1 MSAARRLPIGLTIAV
16 AISLVILI
24 VLGTWQVQRM
34 HWKTDLLARIEAAR
48 TAPVTPVDALLAQGS
63 DLDFHRVSLDC
74 PPAAFAK
81 QIELYAVVEGQSVRR
96 LIVACPTARGT
107 ILVDQGY
114 VADTVSA
121 RIGPPTAPV
130 RIEGILRTP
139 DKPGAFNPA
148 APRDGL
154 WYGRD
159 IPAMA
164 KALGAADPAPVFL
177 FASAP
182 VRPEWQALKPAPVPA
197 DIPNRHLEYA
207 LTWYGLAGAL
217 VAIYAAMLW
226 RRFKA

>member
-1 MSAARRLPIGLTIAV
+1 MKRLPIGLTIAV
-16 AISLVILI
+16 AIGLVILI
-24 VLGTWQVQRM
+24 ALGTWQLQRLR
-34 HWKTDLLARIEAAR
+34 WKTDLLARIEAAK
-48 TAPVTPVDALLAQGS
+48 TAPITPVDTLLAKGG
-63 DLDFHRVSLDC
+63 DLDFHRASLDC
-74 PPAAFAK
+74 PPAAFAR
-81 QIELYAVVEGQSVRR
+81 QIELYAVVDGASVRR

-114 VADTVSA
+114 VADTISA
-121 RIGPPTAPV
+121 RIGPPAAPV

-159 IPAMA
+159 VAAMA

-226 RRFKA
+226 RRFKV

>member
-1 MSAARRLPIGLTIAV
+1 MKRFPIILTIAT
-16 AISLVILI
+16 AISLVILL

-34 HWKTDLLARIEAAR
+34 AWKTDLLARIEAAK
-48 TAPVTPVDALLAQGS
+48 TSPITPVDTLLAKGG
-63 DLDFHRVSLDC
+63 DLDFRNASIDC
-74 PPAAFAK
+74 PPAAFDN
-81 QIELYAVVEGQSVRR
+81 QIELYAVIDGQSVRR
-96 LIVACPTARGT
+96 LIIACPTAKGT
-107 ILVDQGY
+107 ILVDEGY
-114 VADTVSA
+114 VADTISA
-121 RIGPPTAPV
+121 RIGPPSGPV
-130 RIEGILRTP
+130 RVEGILRTP
-139 DKPGAFNPA
+139 DAPGTFNPA

-164 KALGAADPAPVFL
+164 RALGAANPAPVFL

-217 VAIYAAMLW
+217 LAIYAAMLW
-226 RRFKA
+226 RRFKAR